1 MAHTVEVPVSSLT
14 SGQLQD
20 QLNIRGIVPV
30 GSPSEMQQQL
40 VSALSRSGFKRKR
53 GGSEA
58 VTKLNTAHLQDDI
71 DAYISASTAPITL
84 SDFLE
89 LVSIIREPTVFGEAH
104 LLAASALAHNFWS
117 TMGLIIEESR
127 EEFLYSFEEP
137 GQIIT
142 SLPCDPAVMD
152 MQLSDIA
159 LRLDRV
165 QLMMSGDP
173 CIAEKLQ
180 FLQVEMGIGCSRAA
194 DPRPPALKLQ
204 EYPRLLQP
212 LKVSADPPISS
223 LVPFLVA
230 LRKAGAVDATLGC
243 GASPTERAEAV
254 CLEALFVSWVDRHPW
269 VDIFLGS
276 A

>member
-1 MAHTVEVPVSSLT
+1 MSSLT

-137 GQIIT
+137 GQKIT

-254 CLEALFVSWVDRHPW
+254 RLEALFVSWVDRHPW
-269 VDIFLGS
+269 VEIFLGS